1 MEFDQIIRGFSQE
14 FGIEGLEPDDEGS
27 VRLDIDGMTVEV
39 LHDAAAGR
47 IMLCAEIGE
56 PPPEGSDRFAAV
68 LLRANFLFQGTDGAT
83 MAQNPETKN
92 YALILPLELAAL
104 DVSGFSERLGKFV
117 DGIERWRQMLADF
130 RDADDAAEEEGAS
143 GIPPLAQSGFMAV

>member
-104 DVSGFSERLGKFV
+104 DVAGFSERMGKFV
-117 DGIERWRQMLADF
+117 DGIERWQKMLEDF
-130 RDADDAAEEEGAS
+130 RDVDAAAEEANS
-143 GIPPLAQSGFMAV
+143 SDITPFSDNGFMAV

>member
-1 MEFDQIIRGFSQE
+1 MEFDQIISGFSQE
-14 FGIEGLEPDDEGS
+14 FGIEGLAPDDEGT

-39 LHDAAAGR
+39 LHDAAEGR
-47 IMLCAEIGE
+47 IMLCADIGE
-56 PPPEGSDRFAAV
+56 PPPEGGDRFAAI

-83 MAQNPETKN
+83 MAQNPETKK
-92 YALILPLELAAL
+92 YSVIHPLALDPL